1 MDADGPP
8 SRRPIRRPPVR
19 RNPQLLEIA
28 MNTIIRFDPLFDNPV
43 LPDFFKGLG
52 LARNLPLPV
61 EMGGEFRCDIVETD
75 TAFLLTADLPGV
87 MKDNIDVSVKGDVV
101 SISANVVKHV
111 EGSSGRLVRSERYI
125 GNLFRSFSLGMDID
139 PEKVV
144 ARYDNGVLYLTLPK
158 LVAGNVKRIMVS

>member
-1 MDADGPP
+1 
-8 SRRPIRRPPVR
+8 
-19 RNPQLLEIA
+19 

-52 LARNLPLPV
+52 LARNMPWPV
-61 EMGGEFRCDIVETD
+61 ELGGEFRCDIVETD
-75 TAFLLTADLPGV
+75 TAFMLTADLPGV

-101 SISANVVKHV
+101 SISANVVKHI
-111 EGSSGRLVRSERYI
+111 EGSSGRMVRSERYI

-144 ARYDNGVLYLTLPK
+144 ARYDNGVLHLTLPK